1 MRMKNHEHVVSVG
14 VDVCK
19 STLDVA
25 YLTNTQTAVIHSYD
39 NTVAG
44 ITNFLRDLKTQK
56 TAKTVPCVI
65 ESTGNAHFLVTLMV
79 SKAGYAVKCINPLIT
94 KKYQRSSIRNAKS
107 DRVDARRLA
116 DIGLLEPNLRS
127 FQATEENIVIAKII
141 ASLAT
146 CEKLKQKLTLHRKQF
161 VESLNTIGES
171 LDTTNYDTALVAL
184 NDQIGTLRAMLV
196 AHAPEEAAELATHT
210 KGLSTEQASVLLASL
225 KDKHFTNRDQLVA
238 FLGLDIMSRKSGAWV
253 GKQKLSKRGNA
264 YLRKILYQIA
274 WGLKTHDDTFRTYY
288 EKLRKKGHHYTTC
301 LIAVARKFV
310 RYLFAYYYKH
320 SVSFPQG

>member
-1 MRMKNHEHVVSVG
+1 MKHAHVVSVG

-25 YLTNTQTAVIHSYD
+25 YLTDTQETVLRSYD
-39 NTVAG
+39 NTVDG
-44 ITNFLRDLKTQK
+44 ITHFLRDLKTQK

-65 ESTGNAHFLVTLMV
+65 ESTGNVHFLVTLMV
-79 SKAGYAVKCINPLIT
+79 ANAGYAVKCINPLIT

-116 DIGLLEPNLRS
+116 EIGLRESNL
-127 FQATEENIVIAKII
+127 QPYTATKDNVVIAKLI
-141 ASLAT
+141 ASLAK
-146 CEKLKQKLTLHRKQF
+146 CEKLKQQLKSHRTQLVDSMNTLGQA
-161 VESLNTIGES
+161 
-171 LDTTNYDTALVAL
+171 LDVTQYDTALTAL
-184 NDQIGTLRAMLV
+184 DEQIGTLKAMLV
-196 AHAPEEAAELATHT
+196 VYAPQEATQLAAHT
-210 KGLSTEQASVLLASL
+210 KGVSTEQASILLASL
-225 KDKHFTNRDQLVA
+225 QDKEFVHKDQLVA

-264 YLRKILYQIA
+264 YLRKVLYQIA
-274 WGLKTHDDTFRTYY
+274 WGLKSHNEHYRVYY

-310 RYLFAYYYKH
+310 RYLFAYYYKR
-320 SVSFPQG
+320 SITFPHTTG